1 MRPSAHGRI
10 LFWEGA
16 SLWLVRA
23 PPGKQY
29 PRTDVHAHHAVQI
42 TLALTGRIDFDGDGG
57 RFEGEVIAIAP
68 DSRHAFQGTGLVA
81 HLFVAPEGTA
91 GRRITRQL
99 FVNGPI
105 ASISASRLGDLP
117 EQLRTAFE
125 DPRHTDEA
133 LRTSGRALLAR
144 FAGTGGDVPPTDPRI
159 AKLLTAIGTRHDEQL
174 SLRDVAELV
183 DLSPGRTRHLFV
195 EQTGLPLRTYV
206 LWMRLLRALEMFVGG
221 ASLTEAAHGA
231 GFSDSAHLSRTFHR
245 MFGIVAASLRVS

>member
-1 MRPSAHGRI
+1 VRPSAHGRI

-42 TLALTGRIDFDGDGG
+42 TLALTGRIDFDSDDG

-105 ASISASRLGDLP
+105 ASISASQLGDLP
-117 EQLRTAFE
+117 ARLRSTFE
-125 DPRHTDEA
+125 NPRHTDED
-133 LRTSGRALLAR
+133 LRTLGRALLAQL
-144 FAGTGGDVPPTDPRI
+144 AGTGGAAPAADPRI
-159 AKLLTAIGTRHDEQL
+159 AKLIAAVATRLDEEL

-195 EQTGLPLRTYV
+195 EQTGLPFRTYL
-206 LWMRLLRALEMFVGG
+206 LWMRLLRALEMFAGG
-221 ASLTEAAHGA
+221 ASLTEAAHAA

-245 MFGIVAASLRVS
+245 MFGVVAASLRVS